1 MNGEALFRAIVV
13 GLLVYIVMTV
23 TSILCEVVQ

>member
-13 GLLVYIVMTV
+13 GLLVFIALNTV
-23 TSILCEVVQ
+23 WIMEAVA